1 MTKFAEKNHGTPFT
15 VAVTTD
21 GLTPTIKDG
30 IEQITPEGG
39 AGDIYLLS
47 PQKAQDITPSELYAS
62 GFEVVSLKSGGQ
74 FACAHVDND
83 GVQPC

>member
-1 MTKFAEKNHGTPFT
+1 MPFT
-15 VAVTTD
+15 VAVSTG

-30 IEQITPEGG
+30 IKQKAREGG

-47 PQKAQDITPSELYAS
+47 PKKAQDITPSELYAS
-62 GFEVVSLKSGGQ
+62 GFEVVSLESGQ